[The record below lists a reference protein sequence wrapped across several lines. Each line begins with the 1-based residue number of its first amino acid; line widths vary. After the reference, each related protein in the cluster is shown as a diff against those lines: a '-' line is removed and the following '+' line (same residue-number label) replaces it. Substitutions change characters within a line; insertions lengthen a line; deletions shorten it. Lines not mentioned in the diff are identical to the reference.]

1 MSHETTKAK
10 GDRASVHISAD
21 PAIRDYV
28 LQLREATGQ
37 YAVEP
42 KDARAM
48 IDAALGQTRL
58 TDALYEMRRDDD
70 VV

>member
-1 MSHETTKAK
+1 MSRDTTKAK
-10 GDRASVHISAD
+10 GQPADLHISAD
-21 PAIRDYV
+21 AVIRDYV
-28 LQLREATGQ
+28 IQLREATGP

-48 IDAALGQTRL
+48 IDVALGQARL
-58 TDALYEMRRDDD
+58 TDALYKMRRHDD

>member
-1 MSHETTKAK
+1 MSRETTKAK
-10 GDRASVHISAD
+10 GERATVHISAE

-28 LQLREATGQ
+28 LQLREVTDR

-58 TDALYEMRRDDD
+58 TDALYKMRRDDD

>member
-1 MSHETTKAK
+1 MSGETTKAK
-10 GDRASVHISAD
+10 GERASVHISAD

-28 LQLREATGQ
+28 LQLRETTGQ
-37 YAVEP
+37 YAVEA

-48 IDAALGQTRL
+48 IDAALGEIRL
-58 TDALYEMRRDDD
+58 TDVLYKMRRDDD

>member
-10 GDRASVHISAD
+10 GHGSDVHISAD

-28 LQLREATGQ
+28 LQLREATGP

-42 KDARAM
+42 KDARGM
-48 IDAALGQTRL
+48 IDAVLGQTRL
-58 TDALYEMRRDDD
+58 TDVLYKMRRDDD